1 MRMKGRRKE
10 MCFQQARKSDKP
22 KVVATGQSQALA
34 DKRIT
39 EMFLSG
45 KHYTGMIVLWLFTDQ
60 E

>member
-1 MRMKGRRKE
+1 MMMKRRRKE
-10 MCFQQARKSDKP
+10 MCFKQARKSDKP
-22 KVVATGQSQALA
+22 KVVATGQLA